1 MAAYVVTASADV
13 ADAFE
18 TFLAAHSPAKLGPGT
33 WLIEIKGDPHA
44 LFTTL
49 TACGGNTGDVS
60 MLEITGKIWGR
71 GQYRDSSMAWV
82 MARSS

>member
-1 MAAYVVTASADV
+1 MGAYVVTASEDV
-13 ADAFE
+13 AEGLEAF
-18 TFLAAHSPAKLGPGT
+18 LSAHAPAKLGEGA

-49 TACGGNTGDVS
+49 TAFGGNKGDVS

-71 GQYRDSSMAWV
+71 GQYRNSSIAWV
-82 MARSS
+82 AARSS